1 MRLNLNY
8 NKQNNNYKKPS
19 RKKFTREERPKQG
32 LKVEVRGDDIA
43 KALRILKK
51 RMQTEGIFNEMRE
64 RVSFQTRSEKK
75 RLKRAA
81 GRRRWLKDRE
91 KQIETRGY

>member
-51 RMQTEGIFNEMRE
+51 RMQNEGVFNEMRE

-75 RLKRAA
+75 RLAKAA

-91 KQIETRGY
+91 KEIETRGY